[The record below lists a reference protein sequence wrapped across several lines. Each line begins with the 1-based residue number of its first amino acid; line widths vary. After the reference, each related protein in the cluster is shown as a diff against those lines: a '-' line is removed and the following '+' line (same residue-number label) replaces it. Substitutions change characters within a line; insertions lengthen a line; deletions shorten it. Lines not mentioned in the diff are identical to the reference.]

1 MKELYMRL
9 KMAFKIARK
18 RELIVY
24 VCEPHRCLPDGTIES
39 ESELFISDDI
49 HPTFIEFAYDDCL
62 NQFDYALNVVVE
74 ETEMEFL
81 VQEAQLMLNK

>member
-1 MKELYMRL
+1 MKEFLMRL
-9 KMAFKIARK
+9 MLAYKVASKK
-18 RELIVY
+18 ELIVY

-39 ESELFISDDI
+39 ESELFISDDL

-62 NQFDYALNVVVE
+62 NQFDYALNLVVE
-74 ETEMEFL
+74 ETEMDFL